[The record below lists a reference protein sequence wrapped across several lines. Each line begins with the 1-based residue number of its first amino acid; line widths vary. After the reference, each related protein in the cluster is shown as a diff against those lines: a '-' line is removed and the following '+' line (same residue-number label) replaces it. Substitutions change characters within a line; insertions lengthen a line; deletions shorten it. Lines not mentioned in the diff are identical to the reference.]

1 MPHASYEYVHMVSST
16 HYTVV
21 VLASDEQKPFQIF
34 ANPLYKSSPP
44 QSSWSVRNPNEGET
58 ADNHRQHQVHNDV
71 KPLEEM

>member
-1 MPHASYEYVHMVSST
+1 MPHASYEYAHMVSST

-21 VLASDEQKPFQIF
+21 DHFRSLQTH
-34 ANPLYKSSPP
+34 YKSSPP
-44 QSSWSVRNPNEGET
+44 QSSWSIRNPNEGET